1 MIKREVLQEHQPD
14 AYREWLRADGEYNIT
29 VTFPDF
35 VNYFISMDKDKINPH
50 LKPAINTCHPCR
62 IRYDFYGNFR
72 HFGTDVK
79 MVTDFLGISFTWYRN
94 KSLHSS
100 GRDTKTYL
108 PSYYNRLNGFQR
120 SRLMESL
127 KDELD
132 FYYVLYP
139 HERESDLLLLGNTD

>member
-1 MIKREVLQEHQPD
+1 
-14 AYREWLRADGEYNIT
+14 
-29 VTFPDF
+29 
-35 VNYFISMDKDKINPH
+35 
-50 LKPAINTCHPCR
+50 
-62 IRYDFYGNFR
+62 
-72 HFGTDVK
+72 

-120 SRLMESL
+120 RRLMESL

-132 FYYVLYP
+132 FYYILYP